1 MEENII
7 NGICCDVENC
17 VHNNG
22 SCCCTAQEFLVK
34 HRAGGETETVWEMFV
49 EHA

>member
-7 NGICCDVENC
+7 NGICWDVENC

-22 SCCCTAQEFLVK
+22 SCCCTAQEIHVK
-34 HRAGGETETVWEMFV
+34 HRASGETETVCETFS
-49 EHA
+49 EI